1 MNILLVD
8 DESRVL
14 AALERVLFTDG
25 PPEWSIETASSGED
39 ALRRLEA
46 EAFDV
51 VVSDMRMPGMNGVD
65 LLTAVQARWPA
76 IVRIILSGQ
85 SDADASL
92 RSIRVAH
99 QFLDKPCDSR
109 RLISALERISQV
121 RHLIGNDRVCAVLG
135 RVGTLPAAPSIFHE
149 LSTLL
154 EDDSVPIERV
164 ATVVRRDP
172 SLVANLLKLVNSSF
186 FGRGN
191 VTHDV
196 AAAVLRLGLQVVRA
210 AALGSFTDGEEAGRH
225 AERNRAHALQVALV
239 AEAVV
244 PTKLREIAF
253 VSGIL
258 HDIGEVALRRAEPA
272 LMEAAHRHSVD
283 MGVAPI
289 DAERSI
295 VGVTHAEMGAY
306 LLTLWG
312 LPTAVAEAVAHH
324 HGPFA
329 ATTTPTA
336 AALHV
341 AETLLDGH
349 EPDPACLSVLQQ
361 REVRREWRDRA
372 AAVRSS

>member
-25 PPEWSIETASSGED
+25 PPEWVIDTATSGED

-109 RLISALERISQV
+109 RLISALDRISQV
-121 RHLIGNDRVCAVLG
+121 RRLIGNDRVCAVLG
-135 RVGTLPAAPSIFHE
+135 RVGTLPPAPSVFLE
-149 LSTLL
+149 LSALL
-154 EDDSVPIERV
+154 DDENAPIERI

-172 SLVANLLKLVNSSF
+172 SLVATLLKLVNSSF
-186 FGRGN
+186 FGRGS

-210 AALGSFTDGEEAGRH
+210 AALGSFTDSEGSAQH
-225 AERNRAHALQVALV
+225 AERYRAHALHVGLV
-239 AEAVV
+239 AEVV
-244 PTKLREIAF
+244 APPKLREIAF

-258 HDIGEVALRRAEPA
+258 HDLGEVALRRAEPE
-272 LMEAAHRHSVD
+272 LMEAARRHSIED
-283 MGVAPI
+283 GAAPS
-289 DAERSI
+289 DAERRI

-324 HGPFA
+324 HGPFSP
-329 ATTTPTA
+329 TSSPTA

-341 AETLLDGH
+341 AEALLDGH
-349 EPDPACLSVLQQ
+349 DVEPTSLAVLQQ
-361 REVRREWRDRA
+361 PEVRGEWRDRA
-372 AAVRSS
+372 AAVRS